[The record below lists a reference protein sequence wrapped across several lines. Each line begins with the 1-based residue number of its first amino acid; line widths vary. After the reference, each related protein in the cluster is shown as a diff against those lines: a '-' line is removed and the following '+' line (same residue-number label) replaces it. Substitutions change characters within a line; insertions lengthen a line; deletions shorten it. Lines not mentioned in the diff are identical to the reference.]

1 MVKGPNKKTSLSKLK
16 EKKSITNEKKKTLHV
31 TSFFLKKVKDKSQM
45 ANLNCWPVI
54 YITWY
59 REEKYLIVS
68 DCYGGVKWTAAQQL
82 ALTFGSRGQ
91 AAHTTWLVAM

>member
-45 ANLNCWPVI
+45 ANLNC
-54 YITWY
+54 
-59 REEKYLIVS
+59 
-68 DCYGGVKWTAAQQL
+68 
-82 ALTFGSRGQ
+82 
-91 AAHTTWLVAM
+91 